1 MMIFFLPSEDFH
13 MSKALHYNTKK
24 FKGDS
29 KDMTCDFAYIKLLN
43 LNKIAQIL
51 NNIIYPIRPSHLIQ
65 W

>member
-1 MMIFFLPSEDFH
+1 
-13 MSKALHYNTKK
+13 
-24 FKGDS
+24 
-29 KDMTCDFAYIKLLN
+29 LN